1 VLRIHKKGDLVV
13 ENLTI
18 YFVKPVQIDTI
29 IEVHPKVMEVGRK
42 FGKVDVEVY
51 QEGAVVGKA
60 LLMVQLIDR

>member
-1 VLRIHKKGDLVV
+1 
-13 ENLTI
+13 
-18 YFVKPVQIDTI
+18 
-29 IEVHPKVMEVGRK
+29 MEVGRK

>member
-1 VLRIHKKGDLVV
+1 M
-13 ENLTI
+13 
-18 YFVKPVQIDTI
+18 QIDTI

-60 LLMVQLIDR
+60 LFNGAANRPLVK